1 MPYCSIIVDT
11 PLETDFN
18 QLEGL
23 IKAESFPDH
32 KEVALTEV
40 IYWLGND
47 EHDFPERGTDHQSP
61 YKPGDSLDNMGH
73 CITIG
78 LSRNSQNWKLFN
90 LAAIY
95 WRILGPDK
103 NNFRLWDMA
112 MWTTQLSGLIVNPL

>member
-1 MPYCSIIVDT
+1 MPYCSIIVDA
-11 PLETDFN
+11 PSETEFN

-23 IKAESFPDH
+23 AKAESFPDH

-47 EHDFPERGTDHQSP
+47 EHDFPERAPDHQSP
-61 YKPGDSLDNMGH
+61 YKPGDSVDNMGH

-78 LSRNSQNWKLFN
+78 LSRKSQNWKLFN

-95 WRILGPDK
+95 WRIQGSDEI
-103 NNFRLWDMA
+103 NVNDF
-112 MWTTQLSGLIVNPL
+112 LSNIAPVFA